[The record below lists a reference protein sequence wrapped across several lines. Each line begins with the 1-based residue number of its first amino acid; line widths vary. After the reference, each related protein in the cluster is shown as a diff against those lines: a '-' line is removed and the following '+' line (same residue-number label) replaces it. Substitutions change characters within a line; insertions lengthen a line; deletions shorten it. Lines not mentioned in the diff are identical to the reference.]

1 MPKDLSV
8 LFVAGEDD
16 PVGDFGKGVKK
27 AADSMK
33 KAGVTDISL
42 KLYEKDRHEILKE
55 TDRETVFQDI
65 HHWIEAHMA

>member
-1 MPKDLSV
+1 M

-65 HHWIEAHMA
+65 HRWIEAHMA